1 MKFCTRCL
9 PSTWS
14 FDRPV
19 ICTHPYSVLAIN
31 SPCSRCGAKQPVLGM
46 RSRSMP
52 RPTSSLICTVA
63 HTSRPHARTR
73 AHTHTHARTHKL
85 THTHARTHTHTRT
98 QEKSAELPFLL
109 GLLVPYR
116 DAASTVDAEDWCI
129 GRVDQRV
136 KVLRRDLTG
145 GRQHATWHAVA
156 CQVSV
161 SFMLHAMHS
170 VLTRHGKAVVRLPR
184 EGIV

>member
-31 SPCSRCGAKQPVLGM
+31 SPCSRCGAKQPVLGV

-52 RPTSSLICTVA
+52 RPASSLICTVA

-98 QEKSAELPFLL
+98 HAQSAEPPFLL